1 MISCWVRPHDA
12 WEEKQIS
19 SLLAKSRPLVD
30 FSLLEDG
37 IIFQFPKLNLF
48 NIYIILL
55 FKKYKHVRRIIA
67 IFQFSIITILSHS
80 SPHPL
85 PVGFNGKNKW
95 KLSLVR
101 WLFFLWNISVPFS
114 IHCSQW
120 RPQSLSVPGKPIFI
134 CITGCS
140 CTSRNLFNLGD

>member
-1 MISCWVRPHDA
+1 MGRQTDFQPSC
-12 WEEKQIS
+12 QIQTS
-19 SLLAKSRPLVD
+19 GW

-67 IFQFSIITILSHS
+67 SFQFSIITILSHS
-80 SPHPL
+80 SPPAPPWDL
-85 PVGFNGKNKW
+85 MGENKR

-120 RPQSLSVPGKPIFI
+120 WPQSPSVPGKPIFALQVAPVLPE
-134 CITGCS
+134 TFF
-140 CTSRNLFNLGD
+140 TWVTNLILLVP